1 MGQQQRG
8 SGEGGGVGIGRKEKE
23 KRRRRR
29 NGPWR
34 FASERR
40 LTLRG
45 DDASNW
51 QIVWEITDARYR
63 IHCGQAFFQEMMDH
77 GTPPCP
83 SLKQYLRLYEISRER
98 IFMWNVG
105 CQLRAVELT
114 GRLAI
119 SLFLFLFFF
128 VFFLLATCWTGMEI
142 RNGEAKWKM
151 SGILCVKYRCLAFDG
166 LERVIKF
173 YVLFLSF
180 VSWFHAARLFNII
193 WRIGETIR

>member
-1 MGQQQRG
+1 MKICERAKTNA
-8 SGEGGGVGIGRKEKE
+8 S
-23 KRRRRR
+23 RRRRVELANCLRDNRCAISYPLRPGIFPR
-29 NGPWR
+29 NDGSR
-34 FASERR
+34 
-40 LTLRG
+40 
-45 DDASNW
+45 D
-51 QIVWEITDARYR
+51 
-63 IHCGQAFFQEMMDH
+63 
-77 GTPPCP
+77 TPV
-83 SLKQYLRLYEISRER
+83 SIFKTISQRLYEISRER

-180 VSWFHAARLFNII
+180 VS
-193 WRIGETIR
+193 